1 VIILFIWASNIVNV
15 YNEMISMG
23 NEMNLSGM
31 IERLRLKLKTK
42 LLKIITKTSI
52 YSLNPTN
59 YNKLSTLFTLFNII

>member
-1 VIILFIWASNIVNV
+1 
-15 YNEMISMG
+15 MISMG